1 MKFMQDAHKA
11 FLTVVVLLFLV
22 GCHSQTGTVLSPQQ
36 ALVYKSKASLQ
47 NFEKTEGMEWFCE
60 NLHKARGLIIVPELY
75 KGGFIVGGSGGRAVF
90 LIREQ
95 TTGEWIGPSFYTLG
109 SGNIGF
115 QIGGQMAEV
124 MIMVMTQNGVE
135 NMYSST
141 FKLGGDAS
149 VVAGPVGV
157 GISGSVAAVTADY
170 LSFALAKGLYAGIA
184 LDGMVFKVNNG
195 WNEAY
200 YGQGVRA
207 VDILAQR
214 SVSNPDASQL
224 KEQLRKTAAG
234 E

>member
-1 MKFMQDAHKA
+1 MAGKA
-11 FLTVVVLLFLV
+11 LLAVIASLFLV
-22 GCHSQTGTVLSPQQ
+22 GCHSHSGTGPTPQQ
-36 ALVYKSKASLQ
+36 ALVYRAGASLQ
-47 NFEKTEGMEWFCE
+47 NFANTDGMEWFRE
-60 NLHKARGLIIVPELY
+60 NLHMARGLVIVPRLY

-90 LIREQ
+90 LLQDE

-115 QIGGQMAEV
+115 QIGGELAEV

-141 FKLGGDAS
+141 FKLGGDVSIA
-149 VVAGPVGV
+149 AGPVGV

-184 LDGMVFKVNNG
+184 LDGMVIHANNG
-195 WNEAY
+195 WNQAY

-207 VDILAQR
+207 VDILANR
-214 SVSNPDASQL
+214 SASNPNSLQL
-224 KEQLRKTAAG
+224 KEQLKKIAA
-234 E
+234 ER